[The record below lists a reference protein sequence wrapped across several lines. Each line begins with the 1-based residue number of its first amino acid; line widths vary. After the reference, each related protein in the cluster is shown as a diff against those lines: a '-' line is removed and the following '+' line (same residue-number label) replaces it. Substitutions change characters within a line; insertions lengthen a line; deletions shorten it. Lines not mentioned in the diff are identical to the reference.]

1 MSTETLYK
9 EISLLPNEE
18 KIILVSKVMA
28 ELSSS
33 VTKEKTLN
41 IYDIKGVGKELWHGM
56 DAQEYVDKERA
67 TWER

>member
-18 KIILVSKVMA
+18 KIVLVSKVMA

-33 VTKEKTLN
+33 FTKEKKLN
-41 IYDIKGVGKELWHGM
+41 IYDIKGVGKEIWHGI